1 MPLADLVGIAIPLVF
16 ILLLAIEARHPARS
30 FSAVPH
36 WRITG
41 ALFFGMV
48 LIVGSIVPLLLPL
61 AWLQQHSLLNLS
73 ELGLWALP
81 AGVLAVTL
89 VSYWLHRALHRFDW
103 LWLGAHQLHH
113 SPDRVDVAGAYFT
126 HPLEI
131 VLKVGS
137 STLVSSFVLG
147 LTPLAAALV
156 GLFVALTSLF
166 QHSNINTPR
175 WLGYLVQRPESH
187 CLHHEYQV
195 HGRNYSDLPLWDML
209 FGTFV
214 NPNRFTGKVGF
225 QLATPPSVLDL
236 LLMRDA
242 HKAKPITVNNGL
254 AG

>member
-1 MPLADLVGIAIPLVF
+1 MQLADLVGIAIPLVF
-16 ILLLAIEARHPARS
+16 ILLLAIEARHTARS
-30 FSAVPH
+30 FSTVPH

-41 ALFFGMV
+41 ALFLVMV
-48 LIVGSIVPLLLPL
+48 LIVGSLVPLLLPV
-61 AWLQQHSLLNLS
+61 AWLEQHSLLNLR
-73 ELGLWALP
+73 ELGLWAIPL
-81 AGVLAVTL
+81 GVLAVTL
-89 VSYWLHRALHRFDW
+89 VGYWLHRALHRFDG
-103 LWLGAHQLHH
+103 LWLAAHQLHH
-113 SPDRVDVAGAYFT
+113 SPDRVDVAGAYFA

-137 STLVSSFVLG
+137 STLITAFVLG

-156 GLFVALTSLF
+156 GVFVAITSTF
-166 QHSNINTPR
+166 QHSNIHTPR

-187 CLHHEYQV
+187 CLHHEYKI

-209 FGTFV
+209 FGTFA
-214 NPNRFTGKVGF
+214 NPQRFTGKVGF

-242 HKAKPITVNNGL
+242 HKGKATTVDNGL

>member
-1 MPLADLVGIAIPLVF
+1 MPLADLIGIAIPLAF
-16 ILLLAIEARHPARS
+16 TLLLIIEARYPARV
-30 FSAVPH
+30 FSDVRN
-36 WRITG
+36 WRMAG
-41 ALFFGMV
+41 ALFFVMV
-48 LIVGSIVPLLLPL
+48 LMVGSVVPLLIPVP
-61 AWLQQHSLLNLS
+61 WLQQHSLLNLND
-73 ELGLWALP
+73 LGLWAIAP
-81 AGVLAVTL
+81 GVLAVTL
-89 VSYWLHRALHRFDW
+89 VGYWLHRALHRFDW

-113 SPDRVDVAGAYFT
+113 SPDRVDVAGAYFA

-131 VLKVGS
+131 ALKVGS
-137 STLVSSFVLG
+137 STLITSFVLG
-147 LTPLAAALV
+147 LTPLTTALV

-214 NPNRFTGKVGF
+214 NPHRFTGKVGF

-242 HKAKPITVNNGL
+242 HKAKPKRVDSGL

>member
-1 MPLADLVGIAIPLVF
+1 MQLTDLVGIAIPLVF
-16 ILLLAIEARHPARS
+16 ILLLAIEARAPARA
-30 FSAVPH
+30 FRPVRN

-41 ALFFGMV
+41 ALFFVMV
-48 LIVGSIVPLLLPL
+48 LIVGSLVPLLMPLP
-61 AWLQQHSLLNLS
+61 WLQQHRMLNLS
-73 ELGLWALP
+73 GMDLWAIP
-81 AGVLAVTL
+81 AGWLAVTFAG
-89 VSYWLHRALHRFDW
+89 YWLHRALHRFDW

-113 SPDRVDVAGAYFT
+113 SPDRVDLAGAYFA

-131 VLKVGS
+131 VLKVTS
-137 STLVSSFVLG
+137 STLITSFVLG

-156 GLFVALTSLF
+156 GVFVAITSLF

-187 CLHHEYQV
+187 CLHHEYQI

-209 FGTFV
+209 FGTFA
-214 NPNRFTGKVGF
+214 NPQRFTGKVGF

-242 HKAKPITVNNGL
+242 HKGKATTVDNGL